1 MFEMI
6 NREPNFPPGYMVY
19 CTRNLRMCFIPKE
32 MGEGWRV
39 MIIAGLWLSKTSIR
53 NGNWDL
59 WQTDL
64 IVKTENQMLESL
76 SILKSK
82 KNGKKR
88 RNCTILQVTETLQRN
103 SFGKYPTKGR
113 GDEINV
119 SSILKLDIYTH
130 IIISP
135 Q

>member
-1 MFEMI
+1 MI
-6 NREPNFPPGYMVY
+6 NREPNFPPGYMIY
-19 CTRNLRMCFIPKE
+19 CIRNLRMFHSK
-32 MGEGWRV
+32 GSGR
-39 MIIAGLWLSKTSIR
+39 GLGIYDYCRLTVIKKTSLR
-53 NGNWDL
+53 NGNSDL
-59 WQTDL
+59 WQTTL
-64 IVKTENQMLESL
+64 TVKTENQMLEML

-113 GDEINV
+113 WDEINV
-119 SSILKLDIYTH
+119 SSILKLDNYTH

>member
-1 MFEMI
+1 
-6 NREPNFPPGYMVY
+6 
-19 CTRNLRMCFIPKE
+19 
-32 MGEGWRV
+32 
-39 MIIAGLWLSKTSIR
+39 
-53 NGNWDL
+53 
-59 WQTDL
+59 
-64 IVKTENQMLESL
+64 MLEML

-119 SSILKLDIYTH
+119 SSILELDIYAYNHFPT
-130 IIISP
+130 ISQDLKINTESHKYQIKLTKP
-135 Q
+135 